1 MKRIC
6 NLRKVFN
13 DGGRT
18 IIEFVEV
25 IGDRCREIRREYRA
39 DGGMDVSIYDKLSRE
54 QIQRDIA
61 LYMEQGYKKI

>member
-6 NLRKVFN
+6 TLRKLFN

-25 IGDRCREIRREYRA
+25 IGNRCREIRREYRA
-39 DGGMDVSIYDKLSRE
+39 DGGMNTSIYNNLSRE

-61 LYMEQGYKKI
+61 LYREQGYKDW